1 MRMKPVVAFFGGMVL
16 VVVVRSPEVSA
27 NVGT

>member
-1 MRMKPVVAFFGGMVL
+1 MRTKPVVAFFGGMVL
-16 VVVVRSPEVSA
+16 VVVRSPEVSA